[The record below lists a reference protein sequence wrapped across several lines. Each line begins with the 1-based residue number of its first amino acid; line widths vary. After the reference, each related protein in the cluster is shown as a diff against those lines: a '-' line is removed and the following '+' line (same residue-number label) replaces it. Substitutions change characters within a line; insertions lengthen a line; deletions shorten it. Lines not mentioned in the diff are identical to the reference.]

1 MESLCQNHVV
11 FMRVALKTVLGDN
24 YLYCDNMD
32 IFSYS
37 TKQFYVG
44 DCILD
49 IFLNVHLSGCG
60 HRHGLKD

>member
-49 IFLNVHLSGCG
+49 IFLNVHL
-60 HRHGLKD
+60 

>member
-49 IFLNVHLSGCG
+49 IFLNVHLLEYDRMRAPTG
-60 HRHGLKD
+60 